1 MKMSPGGRID
11 SFGGRKYSLDDGAL
25 TDSLALAIEQEF
37 SAVYQGVKNEPLP
50 PTARQDMRLIWVGI
64 ARGVLK
70 YLNAHQTANIIAQ
83 PNQPSVNHQ
92 HQVTFDV
99 DLT

>member
-1 MKMSPGGRID
+1 MRPGGRQ
-11 SFGGRKYSLDDGAL
+11 GGNYSLDDGAL

-37 SAVYQGVKNEPLP
+37 ANVYQGVKNAPLP
-50 PTARQDMRLIWVGI
+50 PTARQDMRLIWVSI
-64 ARGVLK
+64 ARGVLR
-70 YLNAHQTANIIAQ
+70 YLNAHQTDNIIAQ
-83 PNQPSVNHQ
+83 KHSPNVNHQ